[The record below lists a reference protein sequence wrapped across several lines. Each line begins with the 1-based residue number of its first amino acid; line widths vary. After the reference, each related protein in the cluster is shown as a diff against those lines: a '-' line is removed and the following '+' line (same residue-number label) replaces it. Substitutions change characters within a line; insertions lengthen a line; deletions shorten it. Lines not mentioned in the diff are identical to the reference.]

1 MTRNVALLRGV
12 NVGGRNKL
20 PMKALVEV
28 LDSIGCKNV
37 RTYIQ
42 SGNVVFD
49 GAISGEAISDAVA
62 RKFKFRPS
70 AFVISATKFLKVM
83 KRCPFQ
89 HEADTNPKSV
99 HLLFVSAMPG
109 QEIINALNDLKSPRE
124 TLATGENV
132 LYLHSPDGLAA
143 SKIAE
148 KADRKLKTGV
158 TARNW
163 NTICA
168 LAEMTKDSK

>member
-1 MTRNVALLRGV
+1 MTRNIALLRGV

-28 LDSIGCKNV
+28 LESIGCKNV
-37 RTYIQ
+37 QTYIQ

-49 GAISGEAISDAVA
+49 GDASAEMISDAVA
-62 RKFKFRPS
+62 KKFRFSPS
-70 AFVISATKFLKVM
+70 VFVISAKKFLKMM
-83 KRCPFQ
+83 KHCPFQ
-89 HEADTNPKSV
+89 PEAAANPKSV
-99 HLLFVSAMPG
+99 HLFFLTAPPG
-109 QEIINALNDLKSPRE
+109 RGMINELNDLKTPQE
-124 TLATGENV
+124 TLATGDNV
-132 LYLHSPDGLAA
+132 LYLHSPNGLAA

-168 LAEMTKDSK
+168 LAEMTRDAT